1 MGAILIGWLL
11 KLVTGNPVSLLW
23 IGGGIFAAG
32 LAIGGGGAWTVQG
45 WRLAAAVAK
54 HEAFVAKV
62 NAIGKAQEAAAKIKD
77 AENKTRMEASNAE
90 NARTRGALNIA
101 LNSLRLANS
110 GRGNLSAPAPTAAS
124 PTRTCFDPAKLDS
137 ALRKLDD
144 GVQEIVG
151 IGSGAVIDL
160 DSAKRWVQ
168 K

>member
-1 MGAILIGWLL
+1 M
-11 KLVTGNPVSLLW
+11 PVFLYKW
-23 IGGGIFAAG
+23 IGIGLVIVLLGVAVKVQTSRLEAVKAEYAG
-32 LAIGGGGAWTVQG
+32 
-45 WRLAAAVAK
+45 
-54 HEAFVAKV
+54 FVSKV
-62 NAIGKAQEAAAKIKD
+62 DAIGKAQEAAAKIKD
-77 AENKTRMEASNAE
+77 AQNVTRMETVNAE

>member
-1 MGAILIGWLL
+1 MIPVFLYKWIAIGATILIL
-11 KLVTGNPVSLLW
+11 
-23 IGGGIFAAG
+23 G
-32 LAIGGGGAWTVQG
+32 LAVWVQTA
-45 WRLAAAVAK
+45 RLDAAKAEYAG
-54 HEAFVAKV
+54 FVAKTD
-62 NAIGKAQEAAAKIKD
+62 AIGKAQEAAAKIKD
-77 AENKTRMEASNAE
+77 AQNVTRMETANAE